1 MKKSFVTDE
10 EDILCLCTSDKINY
24 QISSFITRV
33 LVPELV
39 PGDVVLKGLL
49 PIWTSSFFHI
59 VSLPFLGPVGQQ
71 DDLYKWVRKIGGVF

>member
-1 MKKSFVTDE
+1 MLPAEKPLPVHHHQ
-10 EDILCLCTSDKINY
+10 LQL
-24 QISSFITRV
+24 
-33 LVPELV
+33 LVPDLV

-71 DDLYKWVRKIGGVF
+71 DDFYKWVRKIRGVF